1 MLTVLAECEAAVNSR
16 PLTCSAEEDP
26 LTPQHFLRGHFIDVP
41 LDTSGE
47 PVLSGL
53 SLKEFQVQA
62 SSLSHSFWTRWSR
75 NYLTN
80 LPKCVQNNNHI
91 KPSIQVGDLCLIR
104 DEPPRPRLQWPLA
117 KVEKLYQGRDGL
129 TRAVRVKTQMGTYD
143 RCITR
148 LHRLELDCGTTP
160 PEEVE
165 PEQPP
170 PEEVE
175 PEQPPEE
182 LEENNTPTDGL
193 LRTRTGRAIRAP
205 KKFCDF

>member
-1 MLTVLAECEAAVNSR
+1 
-16 PLTCSAEEDP
+16 
-26 LTPQHFLRGHFIDVP
+26 
-41 LDTSGE
+41 
-47 PVLSGL
+47 
-53 SLKEFQVQA
+53 
-62 SSLSHSFWTRWSR
+62 
-75 NYLTN
+75 
-80 LPKCVQNNNHI
+80 
-91 KPSIQVGDLCLIR
+91 
-104 DEPPRPRLQWPLA
+104 
-117 KVEKLYQGRDGL
+117 
-129 TRAVRVKTQMGTYD
+129 MGTYD

-175 PEQPPEE
+175 PEQPPPEEVEPEKPPEE